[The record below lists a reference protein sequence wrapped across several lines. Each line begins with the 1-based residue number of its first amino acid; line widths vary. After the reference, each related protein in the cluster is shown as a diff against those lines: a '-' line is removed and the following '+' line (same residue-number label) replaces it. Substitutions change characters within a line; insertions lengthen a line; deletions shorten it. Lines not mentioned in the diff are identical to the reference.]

1 MDTETRIIKEYNNYI
16 INKSIFGNT
25 TKILPNA
32 PQSFTTFP
40 TIIVKEVSNTQSV
53 LNTSTNYYEHA
64 DNITYQVDIYTK
76 AIEVGNK
83 KYQARNVVSELVL
96 LTCDFFM
103 NCGFVRISGNRND
116 YVDITI
122 NRYTMLFQATKNN
135 WNGKIR

>member
-16 INKSIFGNT
+16 TSKSIFGDT
-25 TKILPNA
+25 IKVLPSA
-32 PQSFTTFP
+32 PQSFATFP
-40 TIIVKEVSNTQSV
+40 TIVVKEVSNTQSV
-53 LNTSTNYYEHA
+53 PNTSTNYYEHA
-64 DNITYQVDIYTK
+64 DNITYQVDIYSK
-76 AIEVGNK
+76 AIEKGNK

-122 NRYTMLFQATKNN
+122 NRYTMLFRATRNN